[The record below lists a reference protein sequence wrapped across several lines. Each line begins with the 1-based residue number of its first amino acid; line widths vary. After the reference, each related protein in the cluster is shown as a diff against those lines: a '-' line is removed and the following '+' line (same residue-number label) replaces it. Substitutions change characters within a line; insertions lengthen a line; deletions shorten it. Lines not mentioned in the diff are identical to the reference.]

1 MERKYI
7 YVISTLDDL
16 YFYIG
21 VTKSVKTRL
30 RQHNDGEGAAWTKHI
45 LTLRPSGFK
54 LVEKRK
60 LNDPLEEDFVTKQYM
75 SRYNVHRVRGG
86 AYSQVVLQDWQ
97 IRALETEIA
106 HAKNECFKC
115 GGDHYAADCRVDQP
129 CKMCGI
135 RGHGHDLDQQL
146 KCSAEQDENTGEWYW
161 IDTNGEV
168 WDKNGLY
175 TGGYEHNRLRHA

>member
-7 YVISTLDDL
+7 YVIATLDDL

-21 VTKSVKTRL
+21 VTKNVKTRVG
-30 RQHNDGEGAAWTKHI
+30 QHNDGEGAAWTKHI
-45 LTLRPSGFK
+45 LTLRPTGFK
-54 LVEKRK
+54 LVEKRR

-97 IRALETEIA
+97 IRALETEIT

-115 GGDHYAADCRVDQP
+115 GGDHYAADCVP
-129 CKMCGI
+129 CTRCGI
-135 RGHGHDLDQQL
+135 IGHEEDD
-146 KCSAEQDENTGEWYW
+146 CSAFRGENGEWLW
-161 IDTNGEV
+161 IDEGGDV
-168 WDKNGLY
+168 WDKNGPCL
-175 TGGYEHNRLRHA
+175 TSL